1 MKKQCSVENCAAPA
15 YCRGLCSR
23 CYLRDLKNGSLLAAP
38 KILPGA
44 KLTAEQVHMIRKLW
58 AEGVRQYVLAERF
71 GVTGAAISMAVNG
84 RTWGDLKTTYVL
96 TSMASPG
103 PQRSSLRRGLA
114 GPGSRRSRKLES
126 AFPSAPALTRIDG
139 RSDVGTGA

>member
-1 MKKQCSVENCAAPA
+1 MQRQGLHRARILSWLMLSVLSVRSEARLAPRFRAQASGREVDESEGSNDPQAAS
-15 YCRGLCSR
+15 GGVK
-23 CYLRDLKNGSLLAAP
+23 LKDLAA
-38 KILPGA
+38 
-44 KLTAEQVHMIRKLW
+44 
-58 AEGVRQYVLAERF
+58 RF
-71 GVTGAAISMAVNG
+71 KVSEAAISMAVKG

-114 GPGSRRSRKLES
+114 GPGLGSRKLES

-139 RSDVGTGA
+139 RSDVGPGA